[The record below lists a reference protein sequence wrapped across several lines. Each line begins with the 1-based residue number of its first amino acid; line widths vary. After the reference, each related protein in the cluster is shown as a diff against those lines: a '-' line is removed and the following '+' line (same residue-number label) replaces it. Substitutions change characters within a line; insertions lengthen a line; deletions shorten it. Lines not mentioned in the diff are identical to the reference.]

1 MSFDK
6 LGLYEPILKALK
18 EKGYK
23 APSPIQEKAIPAI
36 LERRDV
42 MAAAQTGTGKTA
54 SFTLTILHMLSN
66 PKHRFKGHV
75 IRALVVTP
83 TRELAA
89 QVRESVVTYG
99 RYLDLKSTAI
109 YGGTSVR
116 NQKTVLRKG
125 VDILVATPGRLLDLY
140 NQKSIN
146 FSKVEIL
153 VLDEADRMLDM
164 GFINDIKKIIRLLP
178 DRRQNLMFTAPFSDS
193 FSALANKFSYK
204 PLEISVTRDNE
215 TAKNVEH
222 YIHPVDTSR
231 KSELLI
237 HLIKTEKW
245 QQALVFT
252 RTKHGANRLTKKLI
266 QSHIT
271 AVAIH
276 SNKTQNYRTKALDNF
291 KKNRVKILVATDV
304 AARGIDIK
312 NMNQVINFD
321 LPTVAKDYIHRIGR
335 TGRAGES
342 GKAISFVSSEQFQ
355 LLDDIEKLLKQT
367 LAQHVV
373 NGFEPSGP
381 ISKNNSKV
389 GKKQR
394 RFNKQSRSRKKSRFK
409 VKNQ

>member
-1 MSFDK
+1 MSFDT

-18 EKGYK
+18 HKGYK
-23 APSPIQEKAIPAI
+23 EPSPIQAKAIPAI

-54 SFTLTILHMLSN
+54 SFILPILHMLSN
-66 PKHRFKGHV
+66 PKHKFKGHV
-75 IRALVVTP
+75 IRTLIVTP

-89 QVRESVVTYG
+89 QVRESAVTYG

-116 NQKTVLRKG
+116 NQKKVLRQG

-140 NQKSIN
+140 NQKSID

-153 VLDEADRMLDM
+153 VLDEADQMLDM

-178 DRRQNLMFTAPFSDS
+178 DRRQNLMFTATFSDP
-193 FSALANKFSYK
+193 FRALANKFSYN

-215 TAKNVEH
+215 TAENIEH

-237 HLIKTEKW
+237 HLIKKEKW
-245 QQALVFT
+245 KQALVFT

-266 QSHIT
+266 QAHIT

-276 SNKTQNYRTKALDNF
+276 GNKTQNYRTRALDDF

-321 LPTVAKDYIHRIGR
+321 LPTVAKDYVHRIGR

-342 GKAISFVSSEQFQ
+342 GKAISFVGSEQFE
-355 LLDDIEKLLKQT
+355 LLDGIQKLLQQT
-367 LAQHVV
+367 LAQHIVD
-373 NGFEPSGP
+373 GFEPSSP
-381 ISKNNSKV
+381 IAKSNSKV

-394 RFNKQSRSRKKSRFK
+394 RSNKQSRYKKKKRR
-409 VKNQ
+409 

>member
-1 MSFDK
+1 MSFDT

-18 EKGYK
+18 HKGYK
-23 APSPIQEKAIPAI
+23 EPSPIQAKAIPAI

-54 SFTLTILHMLSN
+54 SFILPILHMLSN
-66 PKHRFKGHV
+66 PKHKFKGHI
-75 IRALVVTP
+75 IRTLIVTP

-89 QVRESVVTYG
+89 QVRESAVTYG

-116 NQKTVLRKG
+116 NQKKVLRKG

-140 NQKSIN
+140 NQKSID

-153 VLDEADRMLDM
+153 VLDEADQMLDM

-178 DRRQNLMFTAPFSDS
+178 DRRQNLMFTATFSDP
-193 FSALANKFSYK
+193 FRALANKFSYN

-215 TAKNVEH
+215 TAKNIEH

-237 HLIKTEKW
+237 HLIKKEKW
-245 QQALVFT
+245 KQALVFT

-266 QSHIT
+266 QAHIT

-276 SNKTQNYRTKALDNF
+276 GNKTQNYRTRALDDF

-321 LPTVAKDYIHRIGR
+321 LPTVAKDYVHRIGR

-342 GKAISFVSSEQFQ
+342 GKAISFVGSEQFE
-355 LLDDIEKLLKQT
+355 LLDGIQKLLQQT
-367 LAQHVV
+367 LAQHIVD
-373 NGFEPSGP
+373 GFEPSSP
-381 ISKNNSKV
+381 IAKNNSKV

-394 RFNKQSRSRKKSRFK
+394 RFNKQSRSRKKKHR
-409 VKNQ
+409 

>member
-1 MSFDK
+1 MSFDT

-18 EKGYK
+18 HKGYK
-23 APSPIQEKAIPAI
+23 EPSPIQAKAIPAI

-54 SFTLTILHMLSN
+54 SFILPILHMLSN
-66 PKHRFKGHV
+66 PKHKFKGHV
-75 IRALVVTP
+75 IRTLIVTP

-89 QVRESVVTYG
+89 QVRESAVTYG

-116 NQKTVLRKG
+116 NQKKVLRQG

-140 NQKSIN
+140 NQKSID

-153 VLDEADRMLDM
+153 VLDEADQMLDM

-178 DRRQNLMFTAPFSDS
+178 DRRQNLMFTATFSDP
-193 FSALANKFSYK
+193 FRALANKFSYK
-204 PLEISVTRDNE
+204 PIEISVTKDNE
-215 TAKNVEH
+215 TAKNIEH
-222 YIHPVDTSR
+222 YIHPVETSR
-231 KSELLI
+231 KSELLVY
-237 HLIKTEKW
+237 LIKKEKW
-245 QQALVFT
+245 KQALVFT

-266 QSHIT
+266 QAHIP

-276 SNKTQNYRTKALDNF
+276 GNKTQNYRTRALDDF
-291 KKNRVKILVATDV
+291 KKNRVRILVATDV

-321 LPTVAKDYIHRIGR
+321 LPTVAKDYVHRIGR

-342 GKAISFVSSEQFQ
+342 GKAISFVSSEQFE
-355 LLDDIEKLLKQT
+355 LLDAIQKLLKQT
-367 LAQHVV
+367 LEQHIVE
-373 NGFEPSGP
+373 GFEPNNP
-381 ISKNNSKV
+381 IAKSKSKV

-394 RFNKQSRSRKKSRFK
+394 RFNKQSRFKKNKRK
-409 VKNQ
+409 

>member
-1 MSFDK
+1 MSFDT

-18 EKGYK
+18 HKGYK
-23 APSPIQEKAIPAI
+23 EPSPIQAKAIPAI

-54 SFTLTILHMLSN
+54 SFILPILHMLSN
-66 PKHRFKGHV
+66 PKHKFKGHV
-75 IRALVVTP
+75 IRTLIVTP

-89 QVRESVVTYG
+89 QVRESAVTYG

-116 NQKTVLRKG
+116 NQKKVLRKG

-140 NQKSIN
+140 NQKSID

-153 VLDEADRMLDM
+153 VLDEADQMLDM

-178 DRRQNLMFTAPFSDS
+178 DRRQNLMFTATFSDP
-193 FSALANKFSYK
+193 FRALANKFSYN

-215 TAKNVEH
+215 TAKNIEH

-237 HLIKTEKW
+237 HLIKKEKW
-245 QQALVFT
+245 KQALVFT

-266 QSHIT
+266 QAHIT

-276 SNKTQNYRTKALDNF
+276 GNKTQNYRTRALDDF

-321 LPTVAKDYIHRIGR
+321 LPTVAKDYVHRIGR

-342 GKAISFVSSEQFQ
+342 GKAISFVGSEQFE
-355 LLDDIEKLLKQT
+355 LLDGIQKLLQQT
-367 LAQHVV
+367 LAQHIVD
-373 NGFEPSGP
+373 GFEPSSP
-381 ISKNNSKV
+381 IAKSNSKV

-394 RFNKQSRSRKKSRFK
+394 RFNKQSRYKKKKPR
-409 VKNQ
+409 

>member
-6 LGLYEPILKALK
+6 LGLNEPILKALK
-18 EKGYK
+18 QKGYK
-23 APSPIQEKAIPAI
+23 EPSPIQAKAIPAI
-36 LERRDV
+36 LDRRDV

-54 SFTLTILHMLSN
+54 SFILPILHMLSN
-66 PKHRFKGHV
+66 PKHKFKGHV

-89 QVRESVVTYG
+89 QVRESAVTYG
-99 RYLDLKSTAI
+99 RNLNLKSTAI

-116 NQKTVLRKG
+116 NQKKVLRQG

-140 NQKSIN
+140 NQKSID
-146 FSKVEIL
+146 FSKVEVL
-153 VLDEADRMLDM
+153 VLDEADQMLDM
-164 GFINDIKKIIRLLP
+164 GFINDIKKIMRLLP
-178 DRRQNLMFTAPFSDS
+178 DRRQNLMFTATFSDP
-193 FSALANKFSYK
+193 FRALANKFSYN

-215 TAKNVEH
+215 TAENIEH

-245 QQALVFT
+245 KQALVFT

-266 QSHIT
+266 QAHIT

-276 SNKTQNYRTKALDNF
+276 GNKTQNYRTRALDDF

-321 LPTVAKDYIHRIGR
+321 LPTVAKDYVHRIGR

-342 GKAISFVSSEQFQ
+342 GKAISFVSSEQFE
-355 LLDDIEKLLKQT
+355 LLDAIQKLLKQT
-367 LAQHVV
+367 LEQHIVE
-373 NGFEPSGP
+373 GFEPTKDIQP
-381 ISKNNSKV
+381 N
-389 GKKQR
+389 KKPKKKKKFRR
-394 RFNKQSRSRKKSRFK
+394 RFKK
-409 VKNQ
+409 

>member
-1 MSFDK
+1 MSFDT

-18 EKGYK
+18 HKGYK
-23 APSPIQEKAIPAI
+23 EPSPIQAKAIPAI

-54 SFTLTILHMLSN
+54 SFILPILHMLSN
-66 PKHRFKGHV
+66 PKHKFKGHV
-75 IRALVVTP
+75 IRTLIVTP

-89 QVRESVVTYG
+89 QVRESAVTYG

-116 NQKTVLRKG
+116 NQKKVLRQG

-140 NQKSIN
+140 NQKSID

-153 VLDEADRMLDM
+153 VLDEADQMLDM

-178 DRRQNLMFTAPFSDS
+178 DRRQNLMFTATFSDP
-193 FSALANKFSYK
+193 FRALANKFSYK
-204 PLEISVTRDNE
+204 PIEISVTKDNE
-215 TAKNVEH
+215 TAKNIEH
-222 YIHPVDTSR
+222 YIHPVETSR
-231 KSELLI
+231 KSELLVY
-237 HLIKTEKW
+237 LIKKEKW
-245 QQALVFT
+245 KQALVFT

-266 QSHIT
+266 QAHIP

-276 SNKTQNYRTKALDNF
+276 GNKTQNYRTRALDDF
-291 KKNRVKILVATDV
+291 KKNRVRILVATDV

-321 LPTVAKDYIHRIGR
+321 LPTVAKDYVHRIGR

-342 GKAISFVSSEQFQ
+342 GKAISFVSSEQFE
-355 LLDDIEKLLKQT
+355 LLDAIQKLLKQT
-367 LAQHVV
+367 LEQHIVE
-373 NGFEPSGP
+373 GFEPNNP
-381 ISKNNSKV
+381 IAKSKSKV

-394 RFNKQSRSRKKSRFK
+394 RFNKKSRFK
-409 VKNQ
+409 KNNRK